1 MEKVGRGEGSL
12 ASVDKSS
19 ISEEKGRKRKREKQV
34 EKQKEREKGRDGGVE
49 GPPF

>member
-1 MEKVGRGEGSL
+1 MEKVGRGEGIL
-12 ASVDKSS
+12 ASGDKS
-19 ISEEKGRKRKREKQV
+19 IIKEEKGRKRKKEKQE

>member
-12 ASVDKSS
+12 ASGDKSS
-19 ISEEKGRKRKREKQV
+19 ISEEKGRKRKREKQA
-34 EKQKEREKGRDGGVE
+34 EKKEREKGRDGGVE